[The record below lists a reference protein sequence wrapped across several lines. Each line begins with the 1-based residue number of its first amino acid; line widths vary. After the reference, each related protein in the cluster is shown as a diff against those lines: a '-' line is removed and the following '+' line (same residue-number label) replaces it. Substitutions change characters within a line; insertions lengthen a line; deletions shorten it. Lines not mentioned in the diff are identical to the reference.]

1 MDEELR
7 ILNRID
13 LPAALAALDDRIL
26 GALAIRRREA
36 VATRRLMALAA
47 FVSLG
52 GGIFAGSGISQPAV
66 AASPLT
72 PFGPPRALAIGR
84 ATRWERVCQSVFVS
98 VLAVSLQNK
107 THIVTIS

>member
-1 MDEELR
+1 MDKELR

-13 LPAALAALDDRIL
+13 LPAALDALDDRIM

-36 VATRRLMALAA
+36 VAMRRLMALAA

-52 GGIFAGSGISQPAV
+52 GGVFAGSAISQPAV

-72 PFGPPRALAIGR
+72 PFGPP
-84 ATRWERVCQSVFVS
+84 S
-98 VLAVSLQNK
+98 AVVPSTLLDAQ
-107 THIVTIS
+107 